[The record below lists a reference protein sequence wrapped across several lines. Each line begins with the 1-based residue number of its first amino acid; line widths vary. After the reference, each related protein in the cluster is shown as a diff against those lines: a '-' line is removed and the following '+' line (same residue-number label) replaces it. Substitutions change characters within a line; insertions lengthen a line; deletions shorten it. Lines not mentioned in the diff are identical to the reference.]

1 MERRHRPHLLWIR
14 TTLAAGT
21 APRQNGYRGVERFDL
36 TRLGAWAGIVAG
48 LLVIMITA
56 MALTAFNPVRVRPQ
70 LVASETS
77 RVQPFAPNE
86 APPNGPGRR
95 L

>member
-1 MERRHRPHLLWIR
+1 M
-14 TTLAAGT
+14 
-21 APRQNGYRGVERFDL
+21 ERFDL

-56 MALTAFNPVRVRPQ
+56 MALTAFNPVRAPPQ
-70 LVASETS
+70 LLASET

-86 APPNGPGRR
+86 APPNGRADR
-95 L
+95 SL